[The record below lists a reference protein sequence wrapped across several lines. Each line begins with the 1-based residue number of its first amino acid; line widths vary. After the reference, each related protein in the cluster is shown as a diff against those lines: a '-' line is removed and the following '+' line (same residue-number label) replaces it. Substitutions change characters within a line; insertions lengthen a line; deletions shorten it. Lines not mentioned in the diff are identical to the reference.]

1 MLSNN
6 DIFFEKENVVFIL
19 RIHVQCQKNIGEL
32 IEFCMAIIIG
42 KRSIK
47 AYLFKKESL
56 ISLQMELGN
65 SEST

>member
-1 MLSNN
+1 MP
-6 DIFFEKENVVFIL
+6 
-19 RIHVQCQKNIGEL
+19 KNIGEL

-42 KRSIK
+42 KMSIK
-47 AYLFKKESL
+47 AYLFKKKESL